1 MDNLKEIIETTGKAE
16 SILSDTKF
24 LKNMV
29 DRNICFFKCERCG
42 GMQILRSREVRV
54 SQGSIITFFARKQQ
68 VVGGLYPINQYVQPQ
83 MRTYQYK

>member
-24 LKNMV
+24 LKNMA

-42 GMQILRSREVRV
+42 GDADLTFK
-54 SQGSIITFFARKQQ
+54 GSKGVTGKYYHIFCKKNTSC
-68 VVGGLYPINQYVQPQ
+68 G
-83 MRTYQYK
+83 